1 MLVECLRLDVDAIPY
16 EYETDINMLLRMFD
30 DTLGDRS
37 SKFANSKQILFKYIE
52 EKILKFVIQRAIVF
66 FLHVEK
72 PGQLALIATRSAFK
86 FNVENSELSHFFV
99 EMANRLAT
107 SANSKFDMFVPLG
120 SSGTFH
126 Y

>member
-1 MLVECLRLDVDAIPY
+1 M
-16 EYETDINMLLRMFD
+16 
-30 DTLGDRS
+30 
-37 SKFANSKQILFKYIE
+37 
-52 EKILKFVIQRAIVF
+52 IQRAIGF

-72 PGQLALIATRSAFK
+72 PGQLALTATHSAFK